1 MRKVLGLFALL
12 GSVGPITAVQ
22 AAPVAATMVSVGSYS
37 KSASSASPLTATGA
51 DTATWT
57 FDVAAN
63 TLAIASGTYERVAK
77 VGATPLMTH
86 TMTGVSM
93 SSGNAVGTTW
103 TCTEGV
109 FGGIVGAHICG
120 NYNFGGNFT
129 NESTYNQST
138 PDAISATV
146 TIGGDDVSLGAVQA
160 LVNSYSNFTAA
171 TPIAGAAPGFQR
183 YEFNNGQDLVVGA
196 GDTATGFDAGYIFT
210 FDIAIVAAADAVDD
224 GPVTAVQAVD
234 AVIPVGANDTGFAD
248 PVAVTVTTQPQYGTI
263 TAISTSG
270 AAESQTITYTANAG
284 YIGPD
289 SFVYTMNDGTRSDTG
304 TVSIS
309 VIAPPPS
316 SQVPAT
322 LFSVESYAERSTTL
336 STWAVTGADTSTWTF
351 DLANNTLAMSGGTY
365 SRIAKVGA
373 TPLMSHTMTGA
384 VLSSGAAAAN
394 TWACIEG
401 VFGGVIGAHICGNYN
416 FGGNAIDE
424 SVYTPSAIAA
434 TVTPGGDDFVIG
446 DPQTLVNSFS
456 GFKLAMPVSGAP
468 VGFQRYVFDSGQDLV
483 PGKGEALTGFDSGYR
498 ITFDVPVAPPPAE
511 AVDDG
516 PVTVQPTATAIIPV
530 GINDTGFIGSVTVTV
545 TTAPLH
551 GAITA
556 ISLSGA
562 AASQTIS
569 YTANAG
575 YSGPDSF
582 VYSMTDGTQTDIA
595 TVSVMIP
602 APDAVNDGPVTATQ
616 GVATEIPVGAND
628 TGFTNPVTVTI
639 TTLPT
644 RGVITA
650 ISPPGVAAT
659 RTITYMANTGYTG
672 PDSFTYRITDGANTD
687 TATVAIN
694 IVVDYTPGA
703 KNDTAITSAGQSVVI
718 DVRNNDVG
726 FISYLTVLNIFT
738 NPQHGTVVVN
748 GSPGYQT
755 ISYTPYPGFIGIDTF
770 RYAID
775 DGVRLGTA
783 MVTISVIADA
793 DRDGVDDGRDN
804 CLGAANPGQQDADGD
819 GFGNWCDADFNN
831 DGRVNFADL
840 AAFRASFSTTEPETD
855 LDSNGRVN
863 FADLAR
869 FQALF
874 GKPPGPSALVP

>member
-1 MRKVLGLFALL
+1 MRKVFTVSALL
-12 GSVGPITAVQ
+12 GSVGLMTAAH
-22 AAPVAATMVSVGSYS
+22 AAPVPATMVSVASYS
-37 KSASSASPLTATGA
+37 TNASSASPWTATGA
-51 DTATWT
+51 NTATWT
-57 FDVAAN
+57 FDVATN
-63 TLAIASGTYERVAK
+63 TLAIAGGTYARVAK

-93 SSGNAVGTTW
+93 SGGAATGATW

-109 FGGIVGAHICG
+109 FGGIVGAHICA
-120 NYNFGGNFT
+120 NLNLGGNFT
-129 NESTYNQST
+129 LDSTVGNSGIAT
-138 PDAISATV
+138 TV
-146 TIGGDDVSLGAVQA
+146 TLGGDDVALGAPQT
-160 LVNSYSNFTAA
+160 LVNSYSNFRAA
-171 TPIAGAAPGFQR
+171 TPIAGAAAGFQR
-183 YEFNNGQDLVVGA
+183 YEFNNGQDLVPGS

-210 FDIAIVAAADAVDD
+210 FDIADIPAPASANDD

-234 AVIPVGANDTGFAD
+234 AVIPVGANDTGFTD
-248 PVAVTVTTQPQYGTI
+248 PVAVTVTTQPQHGTI
-263 TAISTSG
+263 TAITTSG
-270 AAESQTITYTANAG
+270 TAASQAITYTANAG

-289 SFVYTMNDGTRSDTG
+289 SFVYTMNDGTQSDTG

-309 VIAPPPS
+309 VVAPPSS

-322 LFSVESYAERSTTL
+322 LVSVESYAERSTTL
-336 STWAVTGADTSTWTF
+336 AAWTVTGADTSTWTF
-351 DLANNTLAMSGGTY
+351 DLTNNMLAMSGGTY
-365 SRIAKVGA
+365 SRLAKVGA
-373 TPLMSHTMTGA
+373 TPLMTHIMTGT
-384 VLSSGAAAAN
+384 VLSSGTAAAN

-401 VFGGVIGAHICGNYN
+401 VFGGVIGAHICGNYD

-424 SVYTPSAIAA
+424 SVYTPGAIAA
-434 TVTPGGDDFVIG
+434 TVTLGGDDVVIG
-446 DPQTLVNSFS
+446 APQTLVNSYS
-456 GFKLAMPVSGAP
+456 GFKLAMPVAGAP

-498 ITFDVPVAPPPAE
+498 ITFDVPAAPPPAE

-530 GINDTGFIGSVTVTV
+530 GINDTGFIGSVAVTV

-556 ISLSGA
+556 ISLSGT

-575 YSGPDSF
+575 YFGSDSF
-582 VYSMTDGTQTDIA
+582 VYSMTDGTQTDTA

-602 APDAVNDGPVTATQ
+602 APDAVNDGPVSATQ

-628 TGFTNPVTVTI
+628 IGFGNPATVTI

-650 ISPPGVAAT
+650 ISPPGAAAT
-659 RTITYMANTGYTG
+659 RTITYTANTGYTG
-672 PDSFTYRITDGANTD
+672 PDTFTYRISDGANTD

-703 KNDTAITSAGQSVVI
+703 KNDTATTSAGQSVVI

-726 FISYLTVLNIFT
+726 FTWYTTVLNIFT
-738 NPQHGTVVVN
+738 NPQHGAVAVN

-755 ISYTPYPGFIGIDTF
+755 ISYTPYPGFTGIDTF

-783 MVTISVIADA
+783 MVTISVVADA

-840 AAFRASFSTTEPETD
+840 AVFRAAFSTTEPEPD

-874 GKPPGPSALVP
+874 GKPPGPSAVVP

>member
-1 MRKVLGLFALL
+1 MRKVFAVSALL
-12 GSVGPITAVQ
+12 GSVGLMTVVQ
-22 AAPVAATMVSVGSYS
+22 AAPVPATIVSVGSYS
-37 KSASSASPLTATGA
+37 KSAATVSPWTPTGA
-51 DTATWT
+51 NTATWT

-63 TLAIASGTYERVAK
+63 TLAMASGTYARVTK
-77 VGATPLMTH
+77 VGATALMTH

-93 SSGNAVGTTW
+93 STGNAAGATW
-103 TCTEGV
+103 NCTEGV
-109 FGGIVGAHICG
+109 FGGIVGAHICA
-120 NYNFGGNFT
+120 NLNLGGNFT
-129 NESTYNQST
+129 LDSTIGNSGIAT
-138 PDAISATV
+138 TV
-146 TIGGDDVSLGAVQA
+146 TLGGDDVALGEPQT

-171 TPIAGAAPGFQR
+171 TPVAGAAAGFQR

-196 GDTATGFDAGYIFT
+196 GDAATGFDAGYVFT
-210 FDIAIVAAADAVDD
+210 FDIADTPAPASANDD
-224 GPVTAVQAVD
+224 GPVTVVQAVD
-234 AVIPVGANDTGFAD
+234 AVIPVGANDTGFTD
-248 PVAVTVTTQPQYGTI
+248 PVAVTVTTEPQYGTI

-270 AAESQTITYTANAG
+270 AAASQTITYMANAD

-336 STWAVTGADTSTWTF
+336 STWTVTGADTSTWTF

-446 DPQTLVNSFS
+446 DPQTLVNSYS
-456 GFKLAMPVSGAP
+456 GFKLAMPLAGAP

-483 PGKGEALTGFDSGYR
+483 PGKGDSLTGFDSGYR
-498 ITFDVPVAPPPAE
+498 ITFDVPAAPPPAE
-511 AVDDG
+511 AADDG

-530 GINDTGFIGSVTVTV
+530 GINDTGFIGPVAVTV

-551 GAITA
+551 GSITA
-556 ISLSGA
+556 ISLSGT

-575 YSGPDSF
+575 YFGPDSF
-582 VYSMTDGTQTDIA
+582 VYSMTDGTQTDTA
-595 TVSVMIP
+595 TVSVTIP
-602 APDAVNDGPVTATQ
+602 APEAVNDGPVTAAQ
-616 GVATEIPVGAND
+616 GVAVVIPVGAND
-628 TGFTNPVTVTI
+628 TGFTDPVTVTI

-650 ISPPGVAAT
+650 ISPPGPTAT
-659 RTITYMANTGYTG
+659 RIISYTANTGYTG
-672 PDSFTYRITDGANTD
+672 PDTFTYRITDGTSTD
-687 TATVAIN
+687 TATVTI
-694 IVVDYTPGA
+694 IIFRDTSPGA
-703 KNDTAITSAGQSVVI
+703 KNDTATTPAGQPVVI
-718 DVRNNDVG
+718 DVRANDMG
-726 FISYLTVLNIFT
+726 FSYYGSVLNIFS
-738 NPQHGTVVVN
+738 NPQHGTAVITGYS
-748 GSPGYQT
+748 GSQT
-755 ISYTPYPGFIGIDTF
+755 ITYTPFAGFTGIDTF
-770 RYAID
+770 TYAID
-775 DGVRLGTA
+775 DGIRLGTA
-783 MVTISVIADA
+783 MVTISVVVDA

-804 CLGAANPGQQDADGD
+804 CLAAANPGQQDADGD

-840 AAFRASFSTTEPETD
+840 AEFRSRFATIDPETD

-869 FQALF
+869 MKALF